1 MHGTFIGSLNYP
13 GPFRTEEYQ
22 KSFFY
27 QSDDYVELPWLNL
40 LFYLPL
46 REARQDQSATIGH
59 YFVLRSIYDKQEGL
73 FQYVKEQL
81 ARIFPNSFLFQ
92 GVGEPLQYCKS
103 ASDILTLER
112 LKHLSQQMI
121 VFDYLD
127 SPDEEMILA
136 ELIREAWRQTQR
148 PTPHMTIHAFDY
160 ENALFPEDYDKLTW
174 FIPFI
179 KKYPKLECCT
189 QRYLVLIEHNAANQP
204 RGFLRRLH

>member
-13 GPFRTEEYQ
+13 GPYRTEEYQ

-27 QSDDYVELPWLNL
+27 QSDEYIELPWLNL

-46 REARQDQSATIGH
+46 REARQGQAATIGYH
-59 YFVLRSIYDKQEGL
+59 FVLRSIYDKQEAL
-73 FQYVKEQL
+73 FRYVKGQL
-81 ARIFPNSFLFQ
+81 MHIFPNSFLFQ
-92 GVGEPLQYCKS
+92 EQEEPLQYCKS

-136 ELIREAWRQTQR
+136 ELIREAWRQTQM
-148 PTPHMTIHAFDY
+148 PKPHMTLDAFDY
-160 ENALFPEDYDKLTW
+160 ENALWKKDYDKLTW
-174 FIPFI
+174 FIPFNE
-179 KKYPKLECCT
+179 KYPVETGKYRT
-189 QRYLVLIEHNAANQP
+189 VKRYVSIL
-204 RGFLRRLH
+204 

>member
-1 MHGTFIGSLNYP
+1 MRGIFIGSLNYP
-13 GPFRTEEYQ
+13 GPYCTEEYQ
-22 KSFFY
+22 RSFFY
-27 QSDDYVELPWLNL
+27 QSNDYVELPWLNL

-46 REARQDQSATIGH
+46 HEARQDQSATIGY
-59 YFVLRSIYDKQEGL
+59 YFVLRSIYDKQEDL

-81 ARIFPNSFLFQ
+81 MRIFPNSFLFQ
-92 GVGEPLQYCKS
+92 ASEEPLQYCKN

-148 PTPHMTIHAFDY
+148 PKQHMTIHAFDN
-160 ENALFPEDYDKLTW
+160 ENTLLQKDYDKLTW
-174 FIPFI
+174 LIPFNEFSQYDEKFKVKRYI
-179 KKYPKLECCT
+179 KI
-189 QRYLVLIEHNAANQP
+189 IEK
-204 RGFLRRLH
+204 

>member
-1 MHGTFIGSLNYP
+1 MRGIFIGSLNYP
-13 GPFRTEEYQ
+13 GHYRTEEYQ

-46 REARQDQSATIGH
+46 HEALQDRSATIGY
-59 YFVLRSIYDKQEGL
+59 YFVLRSIYDKQEDL
-73 FQYVKEQL
+73 FLYVKEQL
-81 ARIFPNSFLFQ
+81 KRLFPNSFLFRELE
-92 GVGEPLQYCKS
+92 GPLQYCKN

-127 SPDEEMILA
+127 SPDEGMILA

-148 PTPHMTIHAFDY
+148 PRQRMTIHAFDN
-160 ENALFPEDYDKLTW
+160 ENALWQKDYDKLTW
-174 FIPFI
+174 FTPFN
-179 KKYPKLECCT
+179 KNNPKLVNCSVK
-189 QRYLVLIEHNAANQP
+189 RYLSI
-204 RGFLRRLH
+204 R